1 MNFLHK
7 NIHKCKSPEP
17 SRKIKLETLLVLNLT
32 HSPLGHVLTIA
43 QYTHDVVLTSV
54 RRRFNVMN
62 VVWMS
67 KRCRVLTGQRYLSLT
82 FLLSFSF
89 GFQLILTL
97 RLILSLCK
105 RQEYNINPMNILIVK
120 FVLVH
125 QKTPLLCKKNI
136 AKI

>member
-7 NIHKCKSPEP
+7 NMHKCKSPEP

-67 KRCRVLTGQRYLSLT
+67 NDVGYWESVLINKSIGEMKIRSL
-82 FLLSFSF
+82 
-89 GFQLILTL
+89 
-97 RLILSLCK
+97 
-105 RQEYNINPMNILIVK
+105 
-120 FVLVH
+120 
-125 QKTPLLCKKNI
+125 
-136 AKI
+136 